1 MSKSWDIFPGLPGR
15 TVQEIS
21 LPGVFG
27 GTLWEWSMV
36 HPASAQC
43 PRRVIDRTSVCLQQ
57 GRHGSARGEHN
68 DMKFP
73 NILRIL
79 KFQYILER
87 FLEKLT
93 RNRSAEIIAFHSFPV
108 WNVSAYVGY
117 IVWSVWE
124 LPDANQTII
133 YCTEC
138 ERSSG
143 CWWES
148 LSFLIIKT

>member
-1 MSKSWDIFPGLPGR
+1 MSNPGDNFPGLPGR
-15 TVQEIS
+15 TVQKIS

-27 GTLWEWSMV
+27 GTLWEWSLV

-43 PRRVIDRTSVCLQQ
+43 PRRAIDWTSVCLQQ

-68 DMKFP
+68 NMKFP
-73 NILRIL
+73 TILRIL
-79 KFQYILER
+79 LILR

-124 LPDANQTII
+124 FPDANQTII

-138 ERSSG
+138 ECGSG

-148 LSFLIIKT
+148 LPFLIIMT